1 MIKKNVIGG
10 TCLMGNDH
18 DEFNMEI
25 LSVSKA
31 IGHPS
36 DHIFWVAAKQRLHTH
51 FKLNSVEGPIG
62 KGDILLIY
70 ATLSACH

>member
-10 TCLMGNDH
+10 TCLMGSDD

-51 FKLNSVEGPIG
+51 FKLV
-62 KGDILLIY
+62 
-70 ATLSACH
+70 